1 MNEEIIFNRENI
13 CWFNLTT
20 LRLLEMK
27 RSRAMTTSSLRIM
40 ETSFWIILFGI
51 LLMFGNYSAS
61 KCIYCDGAV
70 GKWRNIFIQF
80 QQCRAGMNDEWNWK
94 ILMRVCEFFPE
105 KFCWAC
111 GFYGKFNLVHIGNR
125 LFYKN
130 RRKVSS
136 FPLYVVRDCHWSVL

>member
-1 MNEEIIFNRENI
+1 MNEEIIFNRESI

-20 LRLLEMK
+20 LRLLKMK

-40 ETSFWIILFGI
+40 ETSLWILFGI
-51 LLMFGNYSAS
+51 LLMLGNYSAS
-61 KCIYCDGAV
+61 KFIYCDGTV

-105 KFCWAC
+105 KFCWELVDFTENLISSTSETDC
-111 GFYGKFNLVHIGNR
+111 FTKTDEKFHP
-125 LFYKN
+125 
-130 RRKVSS
+130 
-136 FPLYVVRDCHWSVL
+136 FPCTWLESECH